1 MKEEPS
7 EREDGWLARIH
18 ARNFSPSCNES
29 GPISQSRRV
38 VLPSSMFDP
47 SLLRSSCASQ
57 SVSQSVRPL
66 PLLRT
71 LVVAYISRLEMA
83 VAFLSLPQL
92 SWD

>member
-1 MKEEPS
+1 MVGSHSRQKLFSFLQRKRANQSKQACCVAFFNVRSIPLEELV
-7 EREDGWLARIH
+7 R
-18 ARNFSPSCNES
+18 
-29 GPISQSRRV
+29 
-38 VLPSSMFDP
+38 
-47 SLLRSSCASQ
+47 Q